1 MAGSD
6 AAPLLSRDAIATQA
20 NNPPERV
27 EVPEWGGA
35 VLVRGMGA
43 DEKAAWEKS
52 LLVQRRKPGG
62 DTEFVTNQKIN
73 IRVSL
78 AIRCVVNEAGE
89 PLFTDADAPMLGT
102 KSAAAL
108 ERIFTKARQLSRIG
122 MDDVATL
129 EADEDFS

>member
-6 AAPLLSRDAIATQA
+6 SPTLTRDAIVAVEKQDT
-20 NNPPERV
+20 ERV

-52 LLVQRRKPGG
+52 LLVKKRRPGG
-62 DTEFVTNQKIN
+62 EVSFESNEKIN
-73 IRVSL
+73 VRVSL
-78 AIRCVVNEAGE
+78 AIRCLVNEAGA
-89 PLFTDADAPMLGT
+89 PLFTEQDAPMLGQ

-108 ERIFTKARQLSRIG
+108 ERVFTVARRLSRIG
-122 MDDVATL
+122 MDDVAAL
-129 EADEDFS
+129 EEEEVFS